1 MSISSKIN
9 VNTHYTR
16 SVNLKRDAGSESIVK
31 SYIPTS
37 RALNTLDIFCAS
49 LKQDEA
55 PRAWSLIGPYGS
67 GKSSFASFLSS
78 LLDKDNTASYKMAHK
93 VLSKASSNTA
103 QDFSDLTN
111 DNLGYCVVLMTGSP
125 ESFGKRLISALNEK
139 AKEVWSSRK
148 GKKPEILDILS
159 HYHNQEESP
168 SFTEIIESIKSL
180 QNALSKVGFK
190 GLLLAIDELGK
201 FLEYEARHSGTNNIY
216 LLQGLAEQSQENHS
230 TKFAIVVMLHQ
241 SIEQYATGLGATLK
255 NEWANVQGRFES
267 IPFIDTSEQTLVIVS
282 KAIEQK

>member
-93 VLSKASSNTA
+93 VLPK
-103 QDFSDLTN
+103 
-111 DNLGYCVVLMTGSP
+111 
-125 ESFGKRLISALNEK
+125 
-139 AKEVWSSRK
+139 
-148 GKKPEILDILS
+148 
-159 HYHNQEESP
+159 
-168 SFTEIIESIKSL
+168 
-180 QNALSKVGFK
+180 
-190 GLLLAIDELGK
+190 
-201 FLEYEARHSGTNNIY
+201 
-216 LLQGLAEQSQENHS
+216 
-230 TKFAIVVMLHQ
+230 
-241 SIEQYATGLGATLK
+241 
-255 NEWANVQGRFES
+255 
-267 IPFIDTSEQTLVIVS
+267 
-282 KAIEQK
+282 